1 MLKDETEKNNLK
13 TNLKNT
19 KVTLC
24 QTSNLVTLVMSPRL
38 TPYKANLKTNKVK
51 FQIIKIIKD
60 EIEKNTIKKDLK
72 QKK

>member
-1 MLKDETEKNNLK
+1 
-13 TNLKNT
+13 
-19 KVTLC
+19 
-24 QTSNLVTLVMSPRL
+24 MSPRL